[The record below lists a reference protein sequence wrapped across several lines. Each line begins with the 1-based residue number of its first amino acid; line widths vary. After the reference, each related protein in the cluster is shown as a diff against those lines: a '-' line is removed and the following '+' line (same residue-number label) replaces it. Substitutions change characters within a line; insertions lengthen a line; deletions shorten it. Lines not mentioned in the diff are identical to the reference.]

1 MDDAVHFEEKHYA
14 GWLEGVVK
22 DLFDINP
29 SCISMQMRDIT
40 GKAFSC
46 YWNCSADDRAVMV
59 DAMKQDGMLE
69 WVRLNRREILD
80 ILNEEDADDGLCE
93 ADTEADS
100 EE

>member
-1 MDDAVHFEEKHYA
+1 MDDAVHFEDKPYA
-14 GWLEGVVK
+14 EWLEGVIR

-29 SCISMQMRDIT
+29 TCISMQMRDAT

-69 WVRLNRREILD
+69 WVRLNRREILE
-80 ILNEEDADDGLCE
+80 ILNEEDEDDELCE
-93 ADTEADS
+93 TDTEADS

>member
-1 MDDAVHFEEKHYA
+1 
-14 GWLEGVVK
+14 
-22 DLFDINP
+22 
-29 SCISMQMRDIT
+29 MRT
-40 GKAFSC
+40 AS
-46 YWNCSADDRAVMV
+46 WNCSADDRAVMV

>member
-1 MDDAVHFEEKHYA
+1 MDDAVHFEDKPYA

-46 YWNCSADDRAVMV
+46 YWNCSADDHAVMV

-93 ADTEADS
+93 SDTEADS